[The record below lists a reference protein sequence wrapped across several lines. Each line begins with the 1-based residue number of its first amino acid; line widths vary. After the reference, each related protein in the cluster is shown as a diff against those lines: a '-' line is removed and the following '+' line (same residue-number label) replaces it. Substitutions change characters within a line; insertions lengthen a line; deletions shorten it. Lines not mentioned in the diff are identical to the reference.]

1 MELSNV
7 EIETPIYF
15 RGTRENLV
23 QILSNLPIILEGA
36 NPSGSFELNANIS
49 STITLL
55 DVLGKIVYLQPKSN
69 GYITGFD
76 YGEGIT
82 VDPNNSIS
90 EKITTFYY
98 NNQRFELNHG
108 YNPSRLPKGITLH

>member
-36 NPSGSFELNANIS
+36 NPSGSFELNANMG
-49 STITLL
+49 
-55 DVLGKIVYLQPKSN
+55 LGKIVYLQPKSN